1 MNAIK
6 TLIDVFPDFAG
17 LTQDTVYAIGEAMGG
32 IQNLN
37 SKYAS
42 YVQNFYSDQE
52 RADLARKQVTSAFE
66 QAGMKMPATRE
77 EFRAMVEALDLTT
90 EAGRTA
96 FATMMGLADS
106 FAQITADGNALMI
119 AAFEGAQQL
128 AGVIREGLLGNL
140 SAQQVGEQM
149 ADIVVGGIY
158 NAIAGGFANQITQM
172 MMEGV
177 ITPMLQAAVAGTS
190 ITEAVSQAAI
200 DKMIADATA
209 AAQALGQLLNSE
221 GFQTAMQGIQNAM
234 LQMAPQITAPR
245 PYYTSYAQRN
255 EQAQAAAAAA
265 QRAQEEAQRAAQ
277 QAAEEAARKQKE
289 IENERLGLLKTLLQM
304 EGYQEALRKME
315 LEALDP
321 SNRALQERIWA
332 LQDAAEAEAKHTA
345 ALKEAQEFFGNFT
358 KGINEFIFNT
368 KMGQTQDAA
377 ESYRMAAG
385 KFSAQMTLA
394 RGGDRE
400 ALTGITGYA
409 STLID
414 SIKRES
420 SSSQEANLRIARVLG
435 QLGELPRVL
444 SAEELIVKAV
454 EDMKNTLSGVLVSN
468 FNMLDTTMDGALSF
482 AELQASGLASDAQIR
497 AMIARIDANGDGMIS
512 KTEAV
517 RAQAALINTGV
528 GSTNTAI
535 GNNTIAT
542 NNWGTTV
549 NTTTQQGL
557 NNVYWRVGD
566 VDYSTLAGNSML
578 TNGGYSVA
586 DRMVLMS
593 MNTTTLNSMITNMQR
608 NVSPMY
614 VRVTASQGDPV
625 LTVRSENRGTG
636 APGYAVFAKGGVF
649 TNGVVHGPTDF
660 AMGRMGEAGSEAVMP
675 LGRSTDGRLGV
686 HVLGGQVSDAD
697 MALVAEMRAMR
708 EELRASRSDGRANNI
723 ALVRATKENKE
734 ATAKMLRVVEGWD
747 REGTPVPR
755 GQVKVE
761 VAN

>member
-1 MNAIK
+1 M
-6 TLIDVFPDFAG
+6 
-17 LTQDTVYAIGEAMGG
+17 
-32 IQNLN
+32 
-37 SKYAS
+37 
-42 YVQNFYSDQE
+42 
-52 RADLARKQVTSAFE
+52 
-66 QAGMKMPATRE
+66 
-77 EFRAMVEALDLTT
+77 
-90 EAGRTA
+90 
-96 FATMMGLADS
+96 
-106 FAQITADGNALMI
+106 
-119 AAFEGAQQL
+119 
-128 AGVIREGLLGNL
+128 
-140 SAQQVGEQM
+140 
-149 ADIVVGGIY
+149 
-158 NAIAGGFANQITQM
+158 
-172 MMEGV
+172 
-177 ITPMLQAAVAGTS
+177 
-190 ITEAVSQAAI
+190 
-200 DKMIADATA
+200 
-209 AAQALGQLLNSE
+209 
-221 GFQTAMQGIQNAM
+221 
-234 LQMAPQITAPR
+234 
-245 PYYTSYAQRN
+245 
-255 EQAQAAAAAA
+255 
-265 QRAQEEAQRAAQ
+265 
-277 QAAEEAARKQKE
+277 
-289 IENERLGLLKTLLQM
+289 
-304 EGYQEALRKME
+304 
-315 LEALDP
+315 
-321 SNRALQERIWA
+321 
-332 LQDAAEAEAKHTA
+332 
-345 ALKEAQEFFGNFT
+345 
-358 KGINEFIFNT
+358 
-368 KMGQTQDAA
+368 
-377 ESYRMAAG
+377 
-385 KFSAQMTLA
+385 
-394 RGGDRE
+394 
-400 ALTGITGYA
+400 
-409 STLID
+409 
-414 SIKRES
+414 
-420 SSSQEANLRIARVLG
+420 RIARVLG

-557 NNVYWRVGD
+557 NNVYGRVGD

-686 HVLGGQVSDAD
+686 QVLGGQVNDTDLAI
-697 MALVAEMRAMR
+697 VA
-708 EELRASRSDGRANNI
+708 ELRALREEVRAQRQDNRASSI
-723 ALVRATKENKE
+723 SIVRATKDAGESS
-734 ATAKMLRVVEGWD
+734 AKAARVLEDWD
-747 REGTPVPR
+747 RNGSAPSRDPM
-755 GQVKVE
+755 KVE
-761 VAN
+761 VVN